1 MEDAEDVLQALH
13 EADMDVSDVAAHVA
27 AAEGDAKAAQG
38 VVEELLTAI
47 TSHKDEY
54 LEASQRSKS
63 AEAGIAKE
71 GDRVGRLTEKL
82 EEAMQQVMI
91 RRGQCGVALT
101 SILASCSSHPLV

>member
-13 EADMDVSDVAAHVA
+13 EADMDVSDIAAHVA

-82 EEAMQQVMI
+82 EEAMQQVTM